1 VIWLERYLQSLTSTT
16 ILIVAHDRD
25 FLDAVTTET
34 IVLRSQKLSY
44 FEGSITEYERA
55 AIKDRKNR
63 IRSKDALEKKRAA
76 IEKSIK
82 ENVRMAAKSGDDKRA
97 KIAKSKQKKLD
108 ERFGAEVN
116 TKGHR

>member
-25 FLDAVTTET
+25 FLDTVTSET
-34 IVLRSQKLSY
+34 IVLRGQKLSY
-44 FEGSITEYERA
+44 FEGSISEYERA
-55 AIKDRKNR
+55 AMKERKNR
-63 IRSKDALEKKRAA
+63 IRAKDALDRKRVA

-82 ENVRMAAKSGDDKRA
+82 ENVRMAVKTGDDKRA
-97 KIAKSKQKKLD
+97 KVAKSKQKKLD

-116 TKGHR
+116 AKGHR